1 MIILILWY
9 TTKVVAKVLP
19 KGQITLPKIIRD
31 KLRIKVG
38 DIISFEERE
47 DGIVIKKSKTILDYQ
62 GCLPDLGLSAEE
74 IKEKAIEEA
83 AKEIAGAR

>member
-1 MIILILWY
+1 
-9 TTKVVAKVLP
+9 
-19 KGQITLPKIIRD
+19 
-31 KLRIKVG
+31 VG